1 MKRILVVDDDTD
13 FRESLVHILVRKGFD
28 VNQAD
33 SGVTARSLVGEN
45 EYDVALLDLMMP
57 EMDGIETM
65 MMLKKIRP
73 NLRFIMITA
82 FATIDNAVLAVKK
95 GAHDYIAKPF
105 QTDNLIVT
113 IHRVLEEAKFEE
125 EIRIND
131 LDQALVALSNP
142 IRRQI
147 VSHLS
152 LGESLRLSEI
162 AKALK
167 IKDHSKVL
175 FHLKI
180 LKEVGIL
187 TQMENRTYYLNQ
199 PGRNLMKG
207 LKDLK
212 KRMVDGSEDETDD

>member
-1 MKRILVVDDDTD
+1 MKRVLIVDDDD
-13 FRESLVHILVRKGFD
+13 DYRESLVHVLARKGLDVEEANSGIAARAKVEERSFD
-28 VNQAD
+28 V
-33 SGVTARSLVGEN
+33 V
-45 EYDVALLDLMMP
+45 LLDLMMP
-57 EMDGIETM
+57 GMDGIETM
-65 MMLKKIRP
+65 LILKKLRP
-73 NLRFIMITA
+73 NMRFIMITA

-95 GAHDYIAKPF
+95 GAHDYLAKPF
-105 QTDNLIVT
+105 QIENLIVM

-142 IRRQI
+142 IRRRI
-147 VSHLS
+147 VAHLS
-152 LGESLRLSEI
+152 MGESLRLSEI
-162 AKALK
+162 AKALS

-212 KRMVDGSEDETDD
+212 KRMINSSGNETEA